1 MKNHTVLLLGS
12 GGRESALAWKLS
24 QSQHLD
30 KLFIA
35 PGNGG
40 TEQYGE
46 NVALSPLDFPAIK
59 DFALANGV
67 TMVVVGNEDPLV
79 AGIYDYFVADSEIW
93 KKASASSSNWKLPTC

>member
-40 TEQYGE
+40 AEQ
-46 NVALSPLDFPAIK
+46 
-59 DFALANGV
+59 
-67 TMVVVGNEDPLV
+67 
-79 AGIYDYFVADSEIW
+79 
-93 KKASASSSNWKLPTC
+93 